1 MFHLKKSDLWW
12 LLGWPVYQL
21 LGTARHELS
30 HAAVTVCQGARIEQI
45 AIVPSFQPDGFLW
58 GYVSWTGGQVTWLV
72 AAAPYLVDLALYLAV
87 LLVCLTAVRL
97 RRWLWLNL
105 FILGL
110 LSPFVDTAA
119 NYSKLLRRPSG
130 DVNELASQFSPVLIH
145 SLFLAVMIFY
155 LLGMWH
161 ALRVYHRGK

>member
-1 MFHLKKSDLWW
+1 MFHLKKTDLWW

-30 HAAVTVCQGARIEQI
+30 HAAVAVCQGARIEQI
-45 AIVPSFQPDGFLW
+45 AIVPSFQSDGFLW
-58 GYVSWTGGQVTWLV
+58 GYVSWTGGRVTWLV
-72 AAAPYLVDLALYLAV
+72 AAAPYLVDFAFYLAV
-87 LLVCLTAVRL
+87 LFVCLTAFRL

-119 NYSKLLRRPSG
+119 NYSKLFRRPAG
-130 DVNELASQFSPVLIH
+130 DVNELASQFPPVLIH
-145 SLFLAVMIFY
+145 SLFLGVMLFY